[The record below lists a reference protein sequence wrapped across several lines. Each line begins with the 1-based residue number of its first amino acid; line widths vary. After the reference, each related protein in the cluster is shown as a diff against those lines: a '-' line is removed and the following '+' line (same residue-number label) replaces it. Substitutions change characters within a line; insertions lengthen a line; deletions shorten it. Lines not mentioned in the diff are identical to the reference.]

1 MHYNFNGVLYK
12 LHNKSFFV
20 NVSNLFGLRASQY
33 QDYLTKF
40 GYLSRSNIETG
51 ELRSYNEIVKAVKNM
66 QRMAGLPQTGDL
78 DDPKLKE
85 LIGQPRYQDTSH
97 HDVEINEGCIDA

>member
-1 MHYNFNGVLYK
+1 MPIL
-12 LHNKSFFV
+12 
-20 NVSNLFGLRASQY
+20 SQN
-33 QDYLTKF
+33 QGYLTKY

-51 ELRSYNEIVKAVKNM
+51 ELRSGDEIVQAVRNL

-85 LIGQPRYQDTSH
+85 IMSQPRYQDTFY
-97 HDVEINEGCIDA
+97 DLEINTR